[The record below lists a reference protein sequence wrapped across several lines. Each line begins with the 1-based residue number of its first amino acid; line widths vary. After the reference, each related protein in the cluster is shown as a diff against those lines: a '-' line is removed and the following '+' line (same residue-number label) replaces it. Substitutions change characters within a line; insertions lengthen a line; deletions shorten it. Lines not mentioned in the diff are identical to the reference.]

1 MNLSELFCRFLLLF
15 LSILI
20 LYFFSNR
27 KQPNSINPL
36 IVVVGLCTFSLCYL
50 FTKIEVGVGI
60 GFGLFAIFS
69 VLRFRTQSFSSVEI
83 VFLFAT
89 ITLSILDIL
98 YPIDKLEILFFF
110 QFLVVSAYIGATI
123 VVGVKL
129 PKFKNSVS
137 IKIAI
142 QNGFM
147 DDTNKIKNLIEN
159 TTGLKVFDYKIVKIN
174 AILNEADIE
183 LLY

>member
-1 MNLSELFCRFLLLF
+1 MTLSELFYRFLLLF
-15 LSILI
+15 VSILI

-110 QFLVVSAYIGATI
+110 QFLVVSAYIGAT
-123 VVGVKL
+123 VVASLKL
-129 PKFKNSVS
+129 SKFKNIVF

-142 QNGFM
+142 ENELMNDKNEIQNRLK
-147 DDTNKIKNLIEN
+147 DS
-159 TTGLKVFDYKIVKIN
+159 TGIREFDFKIVKIN
-174 AILNEADIE
+174 TLLNQADIE
-183 LLY
+183 IYY